1 MESTSPSGNAS
12 DPPDHRWAKIAG
24 SAIALLTLTLPL
36 LIVAYY
42 SSNRSVDPLPQASY
56 SLPQTGN

>member
-12 DPPDHRWAKIAG
+12 EPPDHRWAKIVG

-42 SSNRSVDPLPQASY
+42 SSNSSVDPLPRASY
-56 SLPQTGN
+56 SLPRTGN